1 MKERLN
7 AHLHENEDAVARSW
21 KDVYLLLLLLRI
33 FYSENVAV
41 LVFNGF
47 ELVLDVILHEIVTTF
62 ECKYVLL
69 KVDFICLT
77 YFQRCIVY
85 LIQ

>member
-7 AHLHENEDAVARSW
+7 AHLHENKDAVARSW

-33 FYSENVAV
+33 FYPENVAV

-47 ELVLDVILHEIVTTF
+47 ELVLDAILHEMEPTF
-62 ECKYVLL
+62 ECKSVLFL
-69 KVDFICLT
+69 K
-77 YFQRCIVY
+77 
-85 LIQ
+85 

>member
-33 FYSENVAV
+33 FYPENVAV

-47 ELVLDVILHEIVTTF
+47 ELVLDAILHEMVTTF
-62 ECKYVLL
+62 ECKSVLFL
-69 KVDFICLT
+69 K
-77 YFQRCIVY
+77 
-85 LIQ
+85 

>member
-33 FYSENVAV
+33 FYPENVAV

-47 ELVLDVILHEIVTTF
+47 ELVLDAILHEIGTTF
-62 ECKYVLL
+62 ECKYE
-69 KVDFICLT
+69 FFFYST
-77 YFQRCIVY
+77 YFQR
-85 LIQ
+85 